1 MLKRGLVIGGLAFAA
16 VAVIG
21 ASSAFAHNPFGDGKG
36 RNAVV
41 GTASEELG
49 LSRADLVDELRGGNS
64 IAQVAE
70 NQGVDVN
77 DIVSAILGKVTN
89 KLNKAVENGRMTQGI
104 ADSRLDKIS
113 DRITQAMDR
122 VPDLDQQRAQGKRR
136 GKREVDGLLVVAAG
150 ELNMTPADLVA
161 ELRDGKTIAEV
172 AEAQGVEVDD
182 IVDAMVEKAQERL
195 AKFEEKV
202 TERINEPWPT
212 RQMLKGDGERG
223 GRHFVP
229 RNGRGLGMERH
240 FGGDTAAE
248 SEGVSELTDQI
259 DETVL

>member
-1 MLKRGLVIGGLAFAA
+1 MLKKGLVIGGLAFAA

-21 ASSAFAHNPFGDGKG
+21 ASNAFAHNPFGDGKG

-70 NQGVDVN
+70 KQGVDVS
-77 DIVSAILGKVTN
+77 DIVTAIVGKVTN
-89 KLNKAVENGRMTQGI
+89 GLSRAVENGRMTQVE
-104 ADSRLDKIS
+104 AESRLGNIS
-113 DRITQAMDR
+113 DRVTQAMDR

-136 GKREVDGLLVVAAG
+136 GNRGVDGLLAVAAG
-150 ELNMTPADLVA
+150 ELDMTPADLLA

-172 AEAQGVEVDD
+172 AENQGVNVDD

-202 TERINEPWPT
+202 TERINEPWPA
-212 RQMLKGDGERG
+212 RQMQARGGERG
-223 GRHFVP
+223 GRHFGP
-229 RNGRGLGMERH
+229 RHGRGPAMERH
-240 FGGDTAAE
+240 FGGDSAAE
-248 SEGVSELTDQI
+248 SEGVSDLTDQI